1 MTEVEREWK
10 GEEMEVKEEK
20 GWMEK
25 RKVIL
30 VSDVGKL
37 SVLLSEESAVEVLL
51 SYQAKTLIAI

>member
-1 MTEVEREWK
+1 MK
-10 GEEMEVKEEK
+10 
-20 GWMEK
+20 K